1 MRNKATFLNGA
12 LGIGHGAWGKVSDCN
27 YFNLSQML
35 LNNILYFQAQNL
47 DALTVE
53 RSLYEKAIAPSGEK
67 GDRNH
72 QKSLQTKITS

>member
-12 LGIGHGAWGKVSDCN
+12 LGKVPDCN

-53 RSLYEKAIAPSGEK
+53 RSLDKKAIALWG
-67 GDRNH
+67 GGAIA
-72 QKSLQTKITS
+72 L